1 MASYPQRKL
10 MTDILNLPGF
20 IVKDYGFIDE
30 VGIVLS
36 LENILTTVR
45 CPHCGSSTDKL
56 HQNNFLTIRDISW
69 GEQKI
74 YLKVNRR
81 VMRCDRAAPR
91 LQRDRA
97 APRLQRDHAVLPSAD
112 RCQKKFR
119 EELGFVKKKRN
130 YTTRFKNKIIREVI
144 ESDLKNVAQRNDV
157 SEQEIE
163 TMLKDVGQELRAK
176 KPSNLRKLGIDEI
189 AVVKGQGNYYVV
201 LVDLEQGIPVGLV
214 EQRTEEAVANYLK
227 SWGDEVLSQITE
239 VSIDLWKPYQKVAQ
253 KLMPQAIVVADRF
266 HVMKQVNQELDS
278 QRKKSKVEA
287 KQLEKESEKEQIL
300 SGLNKSKYALLKNE
314 KELTDK
320 QKDKLKEVKKVSP
333 ILAKMHSLKEE
344 FRDIFETNFNWVEGL
359 LSLGDWLRNAQE
371 YFPKSFATIRR
382 WLGEIIA
389 YFDCRTTQGVVEG
402 INNKFKLIKRRGY
415 GFRNFDNFSLR
426 CFLTWHFPVD
436 FTS

>member
-320 QKDKLKEVKKVSP
+320 QKDKLKEVKKV
-333 ILAKMHSLKEE
+333 
-344 FRDIFETNFNWVEGL
+344 L
-359 LSLGDWLRNAQE
+359 LLT
-371 YFPKSFATIRR
+371 ATPAV
-382 WLGEIIA
+382 LL
-389 YFDCRTTQGVVEG
+389 
-402 INNKFKLIKRRGY
+402 NMN
-415 GFRNFDNFSLR
+415 
-426 CFLTWHFPVD
+426 
-436 FTS
+436 

>member
-1 MASYPQRKL
+1 

-20 IVKDYGFIDE
+20 IVKDYRFIDE

-36 LENILTTVR
+36 LENLVMTVK

-56 HQNNFLTIRDISW
+56 HQNKPLTIRDISW

-74 YLKVNRR
+74 YLRVNRR
-81 VMRCDRAAPR
+81 VMRCE
-91 LQRDRA
+91 
-97 APRLQRDHAVLPSAD
+97 
-112 RCQKKFR
+112 RCHKKFR
-119 EELGFVKKKRN
+119 EQLGLVNKRRN
-130 YTTRFKNKIIREVI
+130 YTERFRNKIIQEVI
-144 ESDLKNVAQRNDV
+144 ESDLKNVAQRNEV

-163 TMLKDVGQELRAK
+163 TMLKDIGEDLRAK
-176 KPSNLRKLGIDEI
+176 KPSNLKKLGIDEI

-201 LVDLEQGIPVGLV
+201 LVDLEQGVPVGFI

-239 VSIDLWKPYQKVAQ
+239 VSIDLWRPYQKVVQ

-287 KQLEKESEKEQIL
+287 KQLENKLEKEQIL

-314 KELTDK
+314 KDLTDQ
-320 QKDKLKEVKKVSP
+320 QKDKLEEVKKVSP
-333 ILAKMHSLKEE
+333 ILAKMHLLKEE
-344 FRDIFETNFNWVEGL
+344 FRDIFETNCNWVEGL
-359 LSLGDWLRNAQE
+359 LSLADWLRNAQN

-402 INNKFKLIKRRGY
+402 INNKLKLIKRRGY
-415 GFRNFDNFSLR
+415 GFRNFDNFSQR
-426 CFLTWHFPVD
+426 CFLTWHFPVS